1 VEGIV
6 YLQGFPWD
14 RQAPHERRSCEARN
28 GKGVILPRGI
38 PAKLGRV
45 VFISMRSLFRLKI
58 GRNATYERRDR
69 VMAAYAPTSLL
80 MLLVVWISLVLGGY
94 SAMFWGLGGRSLRR
108 AFTLSVR
115 HPDPPALLILLQR
128 QIAIVR

>member
-1 VEGIV
+1 
-6 YLQGFPWD
+6 
-14 RQAPHERRSCEARN
+14 
-28 GKGVILPRGI
+28 
-38 PAKLGRV
+38 V

>member
-1 VEGIV
+1 MVI
-6 YLQGFPWD
+6 
-14 RQAPHERRSCEARN
+14 AR
-28 GKGVILPRGI
+28 GLVFGGGALVVIATFGSAVRTVILPRGI

-45 VFISMRSLFRLKI
+45 VFISMRSLFRLRI